1 MQDDDYDADLYEC
14 TIDYLTS
21 NGFKQYEVSNF
32 CKEGFECIHNNAYW
46 RYRDYLG
53 LGPSAHSFM
62 NGKRWWNF
70 SSLKRYIFETDK
82 NNYAEASFEVP
93 SEEEKFSEYIMLS
106 LRSSGIDLKEL
117 GNKFDLAW
125 YKKNKSFLKQS
136 ELEGFIKISNSFIK
150 LTPKGYAICDEI
162 IARLKY

>member
-1 MQDDDYDADLYEC
+1 
-14 TIDYLTS
+14 
-21 NGFKQYEVSNF
+21 
-32 CKEGFECIHNNAYW
+32 
-46 RYRDYLG
+46 
-53 LGPSAHSFM
+53 
-62 NGKRWWNF
+62 
-70 SSLKRYIFETDK
+70 
-82 NNYAEASFEVP
+82 
-93 SEEEKFSEYIMLS
+93 MLA